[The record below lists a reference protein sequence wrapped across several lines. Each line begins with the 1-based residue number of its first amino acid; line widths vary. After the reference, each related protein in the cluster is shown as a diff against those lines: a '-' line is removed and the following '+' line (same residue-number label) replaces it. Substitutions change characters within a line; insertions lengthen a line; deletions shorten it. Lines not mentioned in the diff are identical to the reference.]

1 MTTVIS
7 SGQRRKYFEPAMT
20 ASAMNIN
27 KQFLID
33 TLGWGFL
40 LWLAGY
46 ILGIL
51 LFMVVPVSAIGWI
64 VSPVA
69 ILITLWVLIRK
80 VESRSLHYY
89 LIIGITWTVLAV
101 VLDYFLLVKLFNPE
115 DGYYKLD
122 VYIYY
127 SLMFILPL
135 VVGLTKRGKQS
146 NERAKG

>member
-1 MTTVIS
+1 
-7 SGQRRKYFEPAMT
+7 MT